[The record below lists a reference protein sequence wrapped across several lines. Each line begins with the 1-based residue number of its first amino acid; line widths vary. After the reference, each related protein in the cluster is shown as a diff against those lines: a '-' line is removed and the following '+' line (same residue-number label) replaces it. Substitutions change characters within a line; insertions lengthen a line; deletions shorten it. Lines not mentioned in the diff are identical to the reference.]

1 MEIFTE
7 LKKIA
12 KKETGKDI
20 SKDDTFRDLGI
31 DSIDLLDFVMK
42 VENHFNIKI
51 EDSELLKINSISD
64 VISIL
69 EKKVKK

>member
-12 KKETGKDI
+12 KKETGKVI
-20 SKDDTFRDLGI
+20 EKNDTFRDLGI

-42 VENHFNIKI
+42 IEGHFNVKI
-51 EDSELLKINSISD
+51 EDSELLKINSIND
-64 VISIL
+64 LVLIL
-69 EKKVKK
+69 EKKIK

>member
-1 MEIFTE
+1 MKIFDE

-20 SKDDTFRDLGI
+20 SIDDTFRDLGI

-42 VENHFNIKI
+42 IENHFNIKI
-51 EDSELLKINSISD
+51 EDAELLKINSIKD
-64 VISIL
+64 VVQIL
-69 EKKVKK
+69 ENKIKK

>member
-42 VENHFNIKI
+42 IENHFNIKI

>member
-1 MEIFTE
+1 MKIFDE

-20 SKDDTFRDLGI
+20 SIDDTFRDLGI

-42 VENHFNIKI
+42 IENHFDIKI
-51 EDSELLKINSISD
+51 EDAELLKINSIKD
-64 VISIL
+64 VVKIL
-69 EKKVKK
+69 ENKVKK

>member
-1 MEIFTE
+1 MKIFDE

-20 SKDDTFRDLGI
+20 SIDDTFRDLGI

-42 VENHFNIKI
+42 IENYFNIKI
-51 EDSELLKINSISD
+51 EDAELLKINSIKD
-64 VISIL
+64 VVQIL
-69 EKKVKK
+69 ENKIKK

>member
-42 VENHFNIKI
+42 IENHFNIKI

-69 EKKVKK
+69 ERKVKK